1 MDRKQLIRWVMDI
14 LVIIAV
20 TFGGWSMG
28 KINTMDDILIRQQ
41 IQIKANQDALASLG
55 HKIDRL
61 TTAIESMVF
70 EQEVQN
76 RLAKYQMRDRWTAGM
91 QEELQN
97 EWFDMLSEIH
107 PELKHQHLPT
117 IRDIQARYPEGNLT
131 AP

>member
-1 MDRKQLIRWVMDI
+1 MDI

-97 EWFDMLSEIH
+97 EWFNMLSEIH